1 MDFGMREAADDERA
15 ERLKLARFGRDYASA
30 ADAARALG
38 VSPSTYHENA
48 IRGFRRSVERYAAF
62 FRVSLEWLLTGRGPM
77 RTEPESLILELLRQ
91 MRAEMASKADL
102 EALRTDLR
110 AELANKGELRSEMH
124 SLRADVASDILSTR
138 KDLSEQIVGLRRTVI
153 EYHTSVIGHG
163 VLISELGA
171 RMRRVEQHLNL
182 PSLYP
187 T

>member
-1 MDFGMREAADDERA
+1 M
-15 ERLKLARFGRDYASA
+15 
-30 ADAARALG
+30 
-38 VSPSTYHENA
+38 T
-48 IRGFRRSVERYAAF
+48 
-62 FRVSLEWLLTGRGPM
+62 
-77 RTEPESLILELLRQ
+77 TEPESLILELLRQ

-102 EALRTDLR
+102 EALRADLR
-110 AELANKGELRSEMH
+110 AELASKAELAELRSEMQ

-138 KDLSEQIVGLRRTVI
+138 KELSEQIVGLRRAVI

-163 VLISELGA
+163 VLISELEA